1 MKKWL
6 LIAML
11 MFAANVDVKAQ
22 GCAVCTKTAA
32 GMDDKSARGLNGG
45 ILYLAMLPISIIGT
59 VTFIWWRKNK
69 ASI

>member
-6 LIAML
+6 LITML
-11 MFAANVDVKAQ
+11 AFAANGTVKAQ
-22 GCAVCTKTAA
+22 GCAMCTKTAA

-45 ILYLAMLPISIIGT
+45 ILYLAMLPLGILGT

>member
-1 MKKWL
+1 
-6 LIAML
+6 ML
-11 MFAANVDVKAQ
+11 AFAANVEVKAQ

-45 ILYLAMLPISIIGT
+45 ILYLAMLPICIIGT